1 MSTQLGRLN
10 FDPHQFLEMVHSS
23 AQTEGLKSRIATLIQ
38 KYPPFSVSEQKDNL
52 PFFYPLFIRL
62 ADVKNG
68 TPVDD
73 MADVIRKVKPF
84 VSL

>member
-38 KYPPFSVSEQKDNL
+38 KYPPF
-52 PFFYPLFIRL
+52 FIERT
-62 ADVKNG
+62 K
-68 TPVDD
+68 
-73 MADVIRKVKPF
+73 KP
-84 VSL
+84 